1 MPSDRLSYYARK
13 YGIPLWLARAQISK
27 ESGGRDSATSSAGAV
42 GRAQVMPATAA
53 GMWGISEA
61 EAARRLRNPEFALE
75 TWGRYMHKAYKSF
88 GRWDLALA
96 AYNAGFGAVTSGKWR
111 SYGETTNYV
120 KIIMGQRGSQPSPG
134 VDASGAVG
142 GPAPAD
148 SATPTEID
156 PLGVSAQEGL
166 DMLRQ
171 GSYSPTRALQSLIH
185 ASAKAPP
192 PPIAQNGL
200 QRLTGGKQ
208 QRQPQ
213 VQIQGKGTAR
223 DRRAAA
229 FVRQAMGTPYVWGG
243 ESPGGFDCSGL
254 LQWAWGKIGVHIP
267 RVSQDQWRAGSA
279 VKGALRLGDAVF
291 FGSRSGP
298 HHVGFYIGGGK
309 FIEAAHTGTNVRI
322 SKLRGRRD
330 YIGARRFA

>member
-1 MPSDRLSYYARK
+1 VPRDRLSYYARK

-27 ESGGRDSATSSAGAV
+27 ESGGRDSATSPAGAV
-42 GRAQVMPATAA
+42 GRTQVMPATAA

-75 TWGRYMHKAYKSF
+75 TWGRYMHKAFKSF

-111 SYGETTNYV
+111 SYSETTDYV
-120 KIIMGQRGSQPSPG
+120 KTIMGQRQ
-134 VDASGAVG
+134 ASADVG
-142 GPAPAD
+142 GGMTPPAGSGGSPV
-148 SATPTEID
+148 TPGAAAPTDLD

-171 GSYSPTRALQSLIH
+171 GSYSPSRALQSLIH

-200 QRLTGGKQ
+200 QRLPGGKQ
-208 QRQPQ
+208 PQ
-213 VQIQGKGTAR
+213 VHFQGKASAR

-279 VKGALRLGDAVF
+279 VKGSLRLGDAVF

-322 SKLRGRRD
+322 SRLKGRRD